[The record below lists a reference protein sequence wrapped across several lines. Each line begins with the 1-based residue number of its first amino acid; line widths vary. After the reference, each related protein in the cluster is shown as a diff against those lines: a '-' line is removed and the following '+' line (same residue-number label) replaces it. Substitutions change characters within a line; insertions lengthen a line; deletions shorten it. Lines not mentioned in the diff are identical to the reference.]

1 LDSNGRASRGSIKQE
16 DLMPRLATLALTLA
30 FVVTLVLAGPVMR
43 AAATP
48 VADNDAL
55 YTLYGRVFP
64 DPHGCIKGTPTAS
77 PYAKGNVCAAQFLQ
91 YQELINGLRY
101 LDTRFG
107 EFMEIFKVPG
117 ASAGIPTTTIDR
129 EPQDLYAVRVSDERV
144 TGAKKKFAFALSIH
158 GIERAGV
165 EGGTRAIEDLV
176 TWAKTEPA
184 RGLLDETLA
193 GTSAVSVGR
202 ALAESEIWFFYP
214 NPDGW
219 RRGDVSSVRASYQ
232 RYNGNGVDPNR
243 DWPTKGY
250 TYRPYTPASEPEVK
264 AFADF
269 FTKRRGG
276 WVGTADLHG
285 MLNANAFTFTMLPAA
300 ELDYARNK
308 AVVSA
313 ARRIQEDSVPRL
325 AWFMGIQANNGSGV
339 IPDIAQQWGTVW
351 DTIAYTTTG
360 SLGDWMGSPLGLDA
374 YVGIDN
380 EMWMS
385 HLGPNT
391 VFDQDLEQAH
401 IDGNKGLIYAQI
413 EGGFRTTAQT
423 IPLSGRIA
431 YLDHGHRFTNPGS
444 TTSTN
449 PYAGLSPQPSIT
461 TNVVSPTT
469 EGTTEPTYEF
479 DVLGPTAGYFNGGFT
494 VKVTYTNA
502 QGASPADLVTG
513 VYVDRY
519 AVDDEGQRWDT
530 VNSHWNQNQAYAAAG
545 HTVNVNSPLPGRW
558 RVRFDTAP
566 PGVHRIDINFT
577 SELSWPDP
585 GQLPY
590 DVTSTKFFEDLR
602 PYLPAGSSITAVTAD
617 QILAGSDLSQFDTL
631 VIANDPFPGWDDALG
646 GGGAPQPTQTFS
658 VLAPVPSAA
667 ATYAADATFEFD
679 VLPTYNNQSM
689 VVATS
694 WSVPSDYDLFV
705 ERRTAA
711 GEWVQ
716 VGSST
721 NGINTG
727 ETARVSGM
735 FAGRYRARINNW
747 AGVPQQINGTITYS
761 ATPGLLPRQY
771 PVTRTAAQA
780 DTYYAKLKAFAES
793 GGNLVLT
800 DGAARALPHLGVGT
814 VNDVKP
820 ALVYA
825 PYISFNDGTGP
836 TYGDPLAANVNQP
849 GAAEGPDNRHQTVEP
864 VPLGYAIQNAA
875 GDNESTS
882 FTWAVARRAW
892 TPAGG
897 RIAGTVSDEVAL
909 GELAVGQ
916 GRIRFVGGLLPDPEE
931 RYDHPFGLSNYA
943 LTWTGWQL
951 FENLAQWQRPL
962 PDVTVA
968 DITASSQKVVSGD
981 RVTITATVRNIG
993 TAAAA
998 NVPVRFTDNG
1008 TQVGT
1013 VQTIATIPAGGSGS
1027 ATVAWDTKGIKGDR
1041 TIAVT
1046 ADPANVIRELN
1057 EDNNSATR
1065 VVSVKGNKVQN
1076 GDFQSSGSGTA
1087 PDGWTASGT
1096 TTYQQG
1102 SDGNRSVTAGAD
1114 AVWTSTPIDVTAGKA
1129 YGVDWVGQGG
1139 TVSIQQLSATG
1150 TVLSTLGN
1158 VTTFQ
1163 ALAGVTQVRVRLV
1176 GSLTGT
1182 ATFDDIRVWED

>member
-1 LDSNGRASRGSIKQE
+1 
-16 DLMPRLATLALTLA
+16 MPRTATLALTLA

-48 VADNDAL
+48 VADSDAL
-55 YTLYGRVFP
+55 YSTYGRVFP
-64 DPHGCIKGTPTAS
+64 DPHGCIKGTAAAS

-91 YQELINGLRY
+91 YRELISGLRY
-101 LDTRFG
+101 LDTKFPT
-107 EFMEIFKVPG
+107 FMEVFKVPG
-117 ASAGIPTTTIDR
+117 MSAGIPTTTIDR
-129 EPQDLYAVRVSDERV
+129 QPQELYAVRVTDERV
-144 TGAKKKFAFALSIH
+144 TGTKKKFAFSLSIH

-176 TWAKTEPA
+176 TWAASEPQ
-184 RGLLDETLA
+184 RGLLDETLP
-193 GTSAVSVGR
+193 GTSAVTVGR

-219 RRGDVSSVRASYQ
+219 ARGDVTQGRVFYQ

-243 DWPTKGY
+243 DWPTKGF
-250 TYRPYTPASEPEVK
+250 TFRPYTPASEPEVK
-264 AFADF
+264 AFSDF
-269 FTKRRGG
+269 FLKRKGN
-276 WVGTADLHG
+276 WIGTGDLHG
-285 MLNANAFTFTMLPAA
+285 MLNASAFTFTMLPAG

-308 AVVSA
+308 AVVSV
-313 ARRIQEDSVPRL
+313 ARRIQQDSVPRL
-325 AWFMGIQANNGSGV
+325 AWFKAIQPANGTGV
-339 IPDIAQQWGTVW
+339 IPDVAQRWGTVW

-360 SLGDWMGSPLGLDA
+360 SLGDWMGSTLGLDA
-374 YVGIDN
+374 YVAIDN

-385 HLGPNT
+385 HLAPNT
-391 VFDQDLEQAH
+391 AFDRDLEQAH

-413 EGGFRTTAQT
+413 EGGFRSSSRT

-444 TTSTN
+444 ATSPN
-449 PYAGLSPQPSIT
+449 PYAGLKPQPSIT
-461 TNVVSPTT
+461 ASVTSPTT
-469 EGTTEPTYEF
+469 SGTTEPSLEF
-479 DVLGPTAGYFNGGFT
+479 DLLGPDAGYYSGGFT
-494 VKVTYTNA
+494 VKVTYTNV
-502 QGASPADLVTG
+502 QGVSPADLITS

-530 VNSHWNQNQAYAAAG
+530 VNSHWNQNQAYLAAG

-566 PGVHRIDINFT
+566 PGSHRIDISFT

-590 DVTSTKFFEDLR
+590 DVSSVKFFEDLR
-602 PYLPAGSSITAVTAD
+602 AYLPAGAQLTRVTAD
-617 QILAGSDLSQFDTL
+617 QVLAGYDLSQFDSF
-631 VIANDPFPGWDDALG
+631 VIANDPLPGWDDALG

-658 VLAPVPSAA
+658 VLAPVPTGGTTSRV
-667 ATYAADATFEFD
+667 DAIYEFD
-679 VLPTYNNQSM
+679 VLPEYNNQAM
-689 VVATS
+689 TVATR
-694 WSVPSDYDLFV
+694 WTVPSDYDLYV

-711 GEWVQ
+711 GTWVQ

-735 FAGRYRARINNW
+735 FAGHYRARINNW
-747 AGVPQQINGTITYS
+747 AGAPQQISGTITFS

-771 PVTRTAAQA
+771 PITRTVAEA
-780 DTYYAKLKAFAES
+780 DAYYAKLKAFADG

-820 ALVYA
+820 VLVYA
-825 PYISFNDGTGP
+825 PYIGFNDGARP

-849 GAAEGPDNRHQTVEP
+849 GAAEGPGNRHQTVEP
-864 VPLGYAIQNAA
+864 VPLGYAIQDLA
-875 GDNESTS
+875 GGNDPHS
-882 FTWAVARRAW
+882 FTWAIARRAW
-892 TPAGG
+892 TPAAG

-909 GELAVGQ
+909 GELTVGQ

-931 RYDHPFGLSNYA
+931 RYDHPFGLASYA

-951 FENLAQWQRPL
+951 SENLLQWQRPL
-962 PDVTVA
+962 PDLTVV
-968 DITASSQKVVSGD
+968 DITTSPQVIVSGD
-981 RVTITATVRNIG
+981 RVTITATVKNIG

-1008 TQVGT
+1008 TQIGT
-1013 VQTIATIPAGGSGS
+1013 VQTIASLPAGGGGT
-1027 ATVAWDTKGIKGDR
+1027 AAVVWNTTGIQGDR
-1041 TIAVT
+1041 TITVT
-1046 ADPANVIRELN
+1046 ADPADLIRELN
-1057 EDNNSATR
+1057 KANNSATR
-1065 VVSVKGNKVQN
+1065 VVTVTANQVQN
-1076 GDFQSSGSGTA
+1076 GDFETTTSGTA
-1087 PDGWTASGT
+1087 PDSWTPSGT
-1096 TTYQQG
+1096 TTYPR
-1102 SDGNRSVTAGAD
+1102 SPDGNRSVTASPGAT
-1114 AVWTSTPIDVTAGKA
+1114 WTSAPIAVSAGKT
-1129 YGVDWVGQGG
+1129 YGVDALVQGG
-1139 TVSIQQLSATG
+1139 TVSVEQLSAAG
-1150 TVLSTLGN
+1150 TVLSTLSG

-1163 ALAGVTQVRVRLV
+1163 ALAGVTQVRVKLL
-1176 GSLTGT
+1176 GGTGI
-1182 ATFDDIRVWED
+1182 ATFDNVRLWLK